1 MKRIWLLSIVLL
13 AVAAVEFGAL
23 GAASAGASFL
33 PGWLAANKDGPAEAR
48 TANRSATPV
57 SPPSQ
62 PSCKPDREHA
72 GDGACDRDPASIQ
85 FTPDPLV
92 IHCDG
97 TETSTLTVRV
107 TDAQGRA
114 VPDGTTVYFWAYNGN
129 TVPYTA
135 KTDRGVV
142 TTSVSFYSDIFPPG
156 SNVNVEVGPLQAG
169 IRIRCFP
176 ESNQPP
182 SPPCAVGSPPAS
194 PPCATPTPPPCSVS
208 PPSLSPPCATP
219 TPWSP
224 PSCNPWPS
232 PPSVSPPCATPTPWP
247 TWPPTT
253 PCPTTSPSSGPVCGD
268 SALGSATIAVNA
280 PVSPQ
285 AGGVPFNVP
294 IDLTSFTPGTATTWA
309 GYDLELAYD
318 ATMLQPTGSARG
330 LCSADAWANPD
341 LAPRVVSGCAFQS
354 NTTTGTLETI
364 TFACLR
370 EGSSTLHLVP
380 LGAPDRWASGTNLF
394 DVDANPFALTL
405 IDGSITCAS
414 AATGGATVK
423 VSLDRLAHVTG
434 EFFPVAID
442 LTQFTPVTSATWA
455 GYELELAYD
464 TTILQATSD
473 TRGLCSE
480 GLWAN
485 PALAPHIV
493 SGCFGQASTATGTLD
508 TITFVC
514 LKEGV
519 SPLHLVRPGAS
530 DALMAG
536 TSLFDVNANPFV
548 VALRDD
554 EVFCGAPTPATLT
567 PSPLSPTPTPTAAAC
582 LPLPGASCETPT
594 PTPTATPTPKGRG
607 IMPFCLSLSGTPC
620 PTPTPR

>member
-33 PGWLAANKDGPAEAR
+33 PGWLAASKDTQSLRRGDKNP
-48 TANRSATPV
+48 TSTPV
-57 SPPSQ
+57 SPPASPPCQ
-62 PSCKPDREHA
+62 PDREHA
-72 GDGACDRDPASIQ
+72 GDGACDREPASIQ
-85 FTPDPLV
+85 LTPDPLV
-92 IHCDG
+92 IQCDG
-97 TETSTLTVRV
+97 NDHSTLTVRI
-107 TDAQGRA
+107 TDAKGRA
-114 VPDGTTVYFWAYNGN
+114 VADGTTVYFWAYNGN
-129 TVPYTA
+129 TTPYQAQTKGGSA
-135 KTDRGVV
+135 SA
-142 TTSVSFYSDIFPPG
+142 SVSFYSDIFPPG
-156 SNVNVEVGPLQAG
+156 ENVHVEVGALQAG

-176 ESNQPP
+176 DSNQPP
-182 SPPCAVGSPPAS
+182 SPPCSVGSPPAS
-194 PPCATPTPPPCSVS
+194 PPCATP
-208 PPSLSPPCATP
+208 
-219 TPWSP
+219 
-224 PSCNPWPS
+224 
-232 PPSVSPPCATPTPWP
+232 
-247 TWPPTT
+247 T

-268 SALGSATIAVNA
+268 GGLGSATIAVNA
-280 PVSPQ
+280 PGSAQ
-285 AGGVPFNVP
+285 AGGVPFAVP
-294 IDLTSFTPGTATTWA
+294 VDLTSFTPGTSTTWA

-318 ATMLQPTGSARG
+318 ATVLQAISSTRG

-380 LGAPDRWASGTNLF
+380 LSAPDREASGTNLF
-394 DVDANPFALTL
+394 DVNASSFALTL

-423 VSLDRLAHVTG
+423 VSLDGLAHVAG
-434 EFFPVAID
+434 ESFPVAID

-455 GYELELAYD
+455 GYDLELAYD

-485 PALAPHIV
+485 PTLAPHVV

-519 SPLHLVRPGAS
+519 SPLHLVRPGAP
-530 DALMAG
+530 DVLVAG
-536 TSLFDVNANPFV
+536 TSLFDVIAAPFV
-548 VALRDD
+548 MTLRDD
-554 EVFCGAPTPATLT
+554 KVFCDAPVASTPTPSTLT
-567 PSPLSPTPTPTAAAC
+567 PSPLSP
-582 LPLPGASCETPT
+582 SPT
-594 PTPTATPTPKGRG
+594 PTPNGGG
-607 IMPFCLSLSGTPC
+607 IAPIGICLPLSGNPC
-620 PTPTPR
+620 PTPTASVTP